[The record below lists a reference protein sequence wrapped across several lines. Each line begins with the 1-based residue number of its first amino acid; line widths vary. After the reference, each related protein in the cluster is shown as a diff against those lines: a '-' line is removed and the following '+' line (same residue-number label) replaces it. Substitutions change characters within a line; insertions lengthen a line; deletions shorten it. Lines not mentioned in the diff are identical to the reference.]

1 MPSLIKSIKKIFRSD
16 SKKSKKTVAAP
27 ASAPAATKIVAA
39 APTAAV
45 ATVAPVA
52 PVLDAVEVSATPSH
66 PENTHANHT
75 FEALLK
81 SDAQLAALAGHK
93 YTKVVSAERV
103 AAAKAGLEANG
114 FKVTVASSRGEAFET
129 LKSLIPAGSSVN
141 NAHSTTL
148 EEIGFITYL
157 KGETPWNNVHATIL
171 AEKDYAKQ
179 GELRRTIGST
189 VDYYLTSMSAV
200 TEDGKLAHA
209 DLSGSKV
216 GGVAFGAA
224 NVIVVVG
231 TNKIVKDEDEAW
243 TRTNEF
249 ALAAESARARDA
261 YGVPA
266 SAISNYE
273 VIRKAN
279 PFNPNRIQVLLVN
292 DSLGF

>member
-1 MPSLIKSIKKIFRSD
+1 MPSVIKSIKKFFKSD
-16 SKKSKKTVAAP
+16 SKSKKTAAAAAPAPAAAKPAPVKTAAAAAAAPVATAAPVLEAVEVAAP
-27 ASAPAATKIVAA
+27 A
-39 APTAAV
+39 
-45 ATVAPVA
+45 
-52 PVLDAVEVSATPSH
+52 H
-66 PENTHANHT
+66 PENTNTNHT
-75 FEALLK
+75 FEALVK
-81 SDAQLAALAGHK
+81 ADAQLAVLADHK
-93 YTKVVSAERV
+93 YTKTASAERV

-114 FKVTVASSRGEAFET
+114 FKVHVVNGKGEAFET
-129 LKSLIPAGSSVN
+129 LKSLIPAGVSVN

-157 KGETPWNNVHATIL
+157 KGETAWNNVHATIL
-171 AEKDYAKQ
+171 AEKDMGKQ
-179 GELRRTIGST
+179 AELRRTIGST

-266 SAISNYE
+266 SAIVNYE

-279 PFNPNRIQVLLVN
+279 PFNPNRIQVLLIN
-292 DSLGF
+292 DALGF

>member
-1 MPSLIKSIKKIFRSD
+1 MPSLLKQIKKIF
-16 SKKSKKTVAAP
+16 KSKKTATTPATPAPVAKAAVAAP
-27 ASAPAATKIVAA
+27 V
-39 APTAAV
+39 AAV
-45 ATVAPVA
+45 AAVAPVI
-52 PVLDAVEVSATPSH
+52 PAVITPSH

-75 FEALLK
+75 FAALAK
-81 SDAQLAALAGHK
+81 ADAQLASLANHK
-93 YTKVVSAERV
+93 YTKTVSAERV
-103 AAAKAGLEANG
+103 EAAKAGLEKAG
-114 FKVTVASSRGEAFET
+114 FKVHYAKNRGEAFET
-129 LKSLIPAGSSVN
+129 VKSLIPAGASVN

-157 KGETPWNNVHATIL
+157 KSSTPWDNVHATIL
-171 AEKDYAKQ
+171 AESDPAKQ
-179 GELRRTIGST
+179 AELRRTIGST

-243 TRTNEF
+243 ARTNEF

-266 SAISNYE
+266 SAIVNYE
-273 VIRKAN
+273 VLRAAN
-279 PFNPNRIQVLLVN
+279 PFAPGRIQVVLVN
-292 DSLGF
+292 DALGF

>member
-1 MPSLIKSIKKIFRSD
+1 MPSIIKKFKNIFKSD
-16 SKKSKKTVAAP
+16 SKNSTKKV
-27 ASAPAATKIVAA
+27 
-39 APTAAV
+39 V
-45 ATVAPVA
+45 ATPATIEVKSPVA
-52 PVLDAVEVSATPSH
+52 NVSDATQTSSAASH
-66 PENTHANHT
+66 PENTHVNHT
-75 FEALLK
+75 F
-81 SDAQLAALAGHK
+81 AALAKSDSQLAGLANHR

-103 AAAKAGLEANG
+103 NAAKAALEVNG
-114 FKVTVASSRGEAFET
+114 FKVHLVNGRGEAFET
-129 LKSLIPAGSSVN
+129 LKGLIPAGASVN

-157 KGETPWNNVHATIL
+157 KGETEWNNVHAQIL
-171 AEKDYAKQ
+171 AEKDFAKQ

-216 GGVAFGAA
+216 GGVAFGAG
-224 NVIVVVG
+224 NVIVVAG

-243 TRTNEF
+243 KRTNEF

-266 SAISNYE
+266 SAIVNYE

-279 PFNPNRIQVLLVN
+279 PFNPNRIQVVLVN
-292 DSLGF
+292 DALGF

>member
-1 MPSLIKSIKKIFRSD
+1 MPSLLKQFKKIFK
-16 SKKSKKTVAAP
+16 SKKSSTKSTGTAVSKDIP
-27 ASAPAATKIVAA
+27 AIPVAA
-39 APTAAV
+39 ATQP
-45 ATVAPVA
+45 
-52 PVLDAVEVSATPSH
+52 SSSPSH
-66 PENTHANHT
+66 PENTHVNHT
-75 FEALLK
+75 FAALIK
-81 SDAQLAALAGHK
+81 SDAQLAALADHH
-93 YTKVVSAERV
+93 YTRAANAERV
-103 AAAKAGLEANG
+103 NAAKVALEANG
-114 FKVTVASSRGEAFET
+114 FKVHLVNSRGEAFET
-129 LKSLIPAGSSVN
+129 LKSLIPAGASVN

-157 KGETPWNNVHATIL
+157 KGETEWNNVHAKIL
-171 AEKDYAKQ
+171 AEKDPVKQ
-179 GELRRTIGST
+179 SELRRTIGST
-189 VDYYLTSMSAV
+189 VDYYLTSMSAI

-224 NVIVVVG
+224 NVIVVAG

-266 SAISNYE
+266 SAIANYE

-279 PFNPNRIQVLLVN
+279 PFNPNRLQVLLVN
-292 DSLGF
+292 DALGF

>member
-1 MPSLIKSIKKIFRSD
+1 MPSLIKKIKNAFKPD
-16 SKKSKKTVAAP
+16 TKKSSTKKA
-27 ASAPAATKIVAA
+27 I
-39 APTAAV
+39 APTSAAV
-45 ATVAPVA
+45 TTAVTAPIATVVA
-52 PVLDAVEVSATPSH
+52 STTAQTPRALSH
-66 PENTHANHT
+66 PENTHVNHT
-75 FEALLK
+75 FAALVK
-81 SDAQLAALAGHK
+81 SDAQLAALADHH
-93 YTKVVSAERV
+93 YTKPANAECV
-103 AAAKAGLEANG
+103 DAAKAALEANG
-114 FKVTVASSRGEAFET
+114 FKVHLVNSCGEAFET
-129 LKSLIPAGSSVN
+129 LKGLIPAGASVN

-157 KGETPWNNVHATIL
+157 KGETGWSNVHAQIL
-171 AEKDYAKQ
+171 AEKDMAKQ
-179 GELRRTIGST
+179 AELRRTIGTT

-243 TRTNEF
+243 KRTNEF

-266 SAISNYE
+266 SAIVNYE

-279 PFNPNRIQVLLVN
+279 PFNPNRIQVVLVN
-292 DSLGF
+292 DTLGF